1 MLYQQFQQN
10 IEKLIGNRPRV
21 RSIALAVSGGS
32 DSIALLML
40 THKWVCTNSIN
51 KNINVVVMLVD
62 HHLREQSKLEHEYVR
77 DLSHKLGHTY
87 HLLHFDH
94 QNNFSNLQARAREGR
109 YQLMTDLCRKLDILT
124 ILTAH
129 HLDDYIENYCLRSE
143 KKSSIFGLSGSN
155 INWYNNVRIVR
166 PLFNIPKQQLV
177 TYLITNNIK
186 WFEDESNKSDKYQR
200 NIIRKK
206 LSQQGEYVKNQIISE
221 QSTINQLVEEK
232 LQPELIACI
241 AESVKIYQFGFAT
254 INLLKVIEF
263 SNEIIL
269 QLISFVLIII
279 SGRNRSSRTSGVS
292 RIMVLLQQQMDF
304 TKTLHGCVI
313 KRTSNNLII
322 YREFGRSL
330 PMDIKLNNVY
340 SNDLENWNVKQ
351 GVSGLG
357 VDELR
362 EYANAPKFYGANS
375 SKQKSIDVWDGR
387 FRFAGSFTNNSDYL
401 ISNLTIENYSKIK
414 QDLDL
419 TILKNTSFNNHV
431 AILFTLPVVKILEK
445 VIAIPHISY
454 YNGNGL
460 REGLDVSFSPNF
472 ISRFTHFC

>member
-1 MLYQQFQQN
+1 MLYEQFQQN
-10 IEKLIGNRPRV
+10 IEKLISNNDRPHP

-40 THKWVCTNSIN
+40 THKWVSTNSIN

-62 HHLREQSKLEHEYVR
+62 HHLRKQSELEHEYVR
-77 DLSHKLGHTY
+77 DLSHKLGHDY

-109 YQLMTDLCRKLDILT
+109 YQLMTDLCKKLDILT

-143 KKSSIFGLSGSN
+143 KKSSIFGLSASP
-155 INWYNNVRIVR
+155 INWYNNVKITR
-166 PLFNIPKQQLV
+166 PLFNIPKQRLV
-177 TYLITNNIK
+177 TYLIANNIK

-206 LSQQGEYVKNQIISE
+206 LSQEGEYVKNQIISE

-254 INLLKVIEF
+254 INLLKVAEF

-279 SGRNRSSRTSGVS
+279 SGKNRSSRSNPISMTMG
-292 RIMVLLQQQMDF
+292 LLQQQMDF
-304 TKTLHGCVI
+304 AKTLHGCVI
-313 KRTSNNLII
+313 KKISNNLII
-322 YREFGRSL
+322 YREFGRNV
-330 PMDIKLNNVY
+330 PMNIKLNNV
-340 SNDLENWNVKQ
+340 
-351 GVSGLG
+351 
-357 VDELR
+357 
-362 EYANAPKFYGANS
+362 
-375 SKQKSIDVWDGR
+375 DVWDGR
-387 FRFAGSFTNNSDYL
+387 FRFNINNSDYL
-401 ISNLTIENYSKIK
+401 ISNLTIKDYSKIR

-419 TILKNTSFNNHV
+419 TILKDASFNNHV
-431 AILFTLPVVKILEK
+431 AILFTLPVIKIYSNDLEKEILEK

-454 YNGNGL
+454 YND
-460 REGLDVSFSPNF
+460 EGLSRKICVSFSPSF
-472 ISRFTHFC
+472 VSRFTHFC

>member
-330 PMDIKLNNVY
+330 PMDIKLNNV
-340 SNDLENWNVKQ
+340 
-351 GVSGLG
+351 
-357 VDELR
+357 
-362 EYANAPKFYGANS
+362 
-375 SKQKSIDVWDGR
+375 DVWDGR

>member
-10 IEKLIGNRPRV
+10 IEQLIGNRPHQ
-21 RSIALAVSGGS
+21 RSVALAVSGGA

-40 THKWVCTNSIN
+40 THKWVSTNSIN
-51 KNINVVVMLVD
+51 ENISMVVMLVD

-77 DLSHKLGHTY
+77 DLSRKLGYDY

-109 YQLMTDLCRKLDILT
+109 YQLMTDLCKKLDILT

-129 HLDDYIENYCLRSE
+129 HLDDYIENYCLRLE
-143 KKSSIFGLSGSN
+143 KKSSIFGLSGSP
-155 INWYNNVRIVR
+155 INWYNNVKIVR
-166 PLFNIPKQQLV
+166 PLFNIPKQRLV
-177 TYLITNNIK
+177 TYLIANNIK

-206 LSQQGEYVKNQIISE
+206 LAQEGEYVKNQIISQ

-254 INLLKVIEF
+254 INLLQITGF
-263 SNEIIL
+263 ASEIIL

-279 SGRNRSSRTSGVS
+279 SGKNRSSRSES
-292 RIMVLLQQQMDF
+292 IRIIVTLLQQQMNF

-313 KRTSNNLII
+313 KKINNNLII
-322 YREFGRSL
+322 CREFGRSL
-330 PMDIKLNNVY
+330 PMDIKLNN
-340 SNDLENWNVKQ
+340 
-351 GVSGLG
+351 
-357 VDELR
+357 
-362 EYANAPKFYGANS
+362 
-375 SKQKSIDVWDGR
+375 IDIWDGR
-387 FRFAGSFTNNSDYL
+387 FRFTGSFANNSGYL
-401 ISNLTIENYSKIK
+401 VSNLTIKDYSKIRK
-414 QDLDL
+414 DLDL
-419 TILKNTSFNNHV
+419 TILKETSFNNHV

-454 YNGNGL
+454 YNDEEL
-460 REGLDVSFSPNF
+460 SKGLDVSFSPNF
-472 ISRFTHFC
+472 VSRFTHFC

>member
-10 IEKLIGNRPRV
+10 IEKLIGNRPRMG
-21 RSIALAVSGGS
+21 SIALAVSGGS

-40 THKWVCTNSIN
+40 THKWVSTNSIN
-51 KNINVVVMLVD
+51 ENINVVVMLVD
-62 HHLREQSKLEHEYVR
+62 HHLREQSKMEHEYVR
-77 DLSHKLGHTY
+77 DLSHKLGHDY

-109 YQLMTDLCRKLDILT
+109 YQLMTDLCKKLDILT

-129 HLDDYIENYCLRSE
+129 HLDDYIENYCLRLE
-143 KKSSIFGLSGSN
+143 KKSSIFGLSASH
-155 INWYNNVRIVR
+155 INWYNNVKIVR

-177 TYLITNNIK
+177 TYLTANNIK

-206 LSQQGEYVKNQIISE
+206 LSQEGKYVKNQIISE

-254 INLLKVIEF
+254 INLLKVVEF
-263 SNEIIL
+263 SSEIIL

-313 KRTSNNLII
+313 KKISNNLII
-322 YREFGRSL
+322 YREFGRNL
-330 PMDIKLNNVY
+330 PMDIKLNNV
-340 SNDLENWNVKQ
+340 
-351 GVSGLG
+351 
-357 VDELR
+357 
-362 EYANAPKFYGANS
+362 
-375 SKQKSIDVWDGR
+375 DVWDGR
-387 FRFAGSFTNNSDYL
+387 FRFVGSPTNNSDYL
-401 ISNLTIENYSKIK
+401 ISNLTIKDYSKIR

-419 TILKNTSFNNHV
+419 TILKDASFNNHV
-431 AILFTLPVVKILEK
+431 AILLTLPVVKILEK

-460 REGLDVSFSPNF
+460 SKGLGVSFSPNF

>member
-1 MLYQQFQQN
+1 MLYEQFQQN
-10 IEKLIGNRPRV
+10 IEKLIGNRPQI
-21 RSIALAVSGGS
+21 RSIVLAVSGGS

-40 THKWVCTNSIN
+40 THKWVSTNSIN

-62 HHLREQSKLEHEYVR
+62 HHLRKQSSLEHEYVR
-77 DLSHKLGHTY
+77 DLSHKLGHEY

-129 HLDDYIENYCLRSE
+129 HLDDYIENYCLRLE
-143 KKSSIFGLSGSN
+143 KKSSIFGLSGSH
-155 INWYNNVRIVR
+155 INWYNNVKIVR
-166 PLFNIPKQQLV
+166 PLFNIPKQRLV
-177 TYLITNNIK
+177 TYLVTNNIK
-186 WFEDESNKSDKYQR
+186 WFEDESNKSNKYQR

-206 LSQQGEYVKNQIISE
+206 LSQAGEYVKNQIIFE
-221 QSTINQLVEEK
+221 QFTINKLVEEK

-254 INLLKVIEF
+254 INLLKVAEF
-263 SNEIIL
+263 SSEITL

-279 SGRNRSSRTSGVS
+279 SGKNRSSRSSGINM
-292 RIMVLLQQQMDF
+292 IMVLLQQKMDF

-313 KRTSNNLII
+313 KKISNNLII
-322 YREFGRSL
+322 YREFGRNL
-330 PMDIKLNNVY
+330 PMDIKLNNV
-340 SNDLENWNVKQ
+340 
-351 GVSGLG
+351 
-357 VDELR
+357 
-362 EYANAPKFYGANS
+362 
-375 SKQKSIDVWDGR
+375 DVWDGR
-387 FRFAGSFTNNSDYL
+387 FRFAGSLKNNSDYL
-401 ISNLTIENYSKIK
+401 ISNLTITDYSKIK

-419 TILKNTSFNNHV
+419 TILKNASFNNHI

-454 YNGNGL
+454 YND
-460 REGLDVSFSPNF
+460 EGLSKGLSVSFFPNF
-472 ISRFTHFC
+472 VSRFTHFC